1 MRVESKGGFIA
12 PRPRSALVR
21 RITGSRLDDQEAEGP
36 LFQSARG
43 KNCAT
48 GQGAHG
54 LQRLCRRVRLLQEAV
69 DITEKN
75 MGPHALQAAGVTS
88 ALEHQADIAKVQKWL
103 GHASIST
110 TCVSATRAA

>member
-1 MRVESKGGFIA
+1 
-12 PRPRSALVR
+12 
-21 RITGSRLDDQEAEGP
+21 
-36 LFQSARG
+36 
-43 KNCAT
+43 
-48 GQGAHG
+48 
-54 LQRLCRRVRLLQEAV
+54 
-69 DITEKN
+69 